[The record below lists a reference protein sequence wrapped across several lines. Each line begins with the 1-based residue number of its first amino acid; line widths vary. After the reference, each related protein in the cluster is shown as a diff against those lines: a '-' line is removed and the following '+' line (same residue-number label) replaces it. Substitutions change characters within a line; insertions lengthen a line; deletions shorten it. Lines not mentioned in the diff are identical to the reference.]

1 MKYSAF
7 FMVLSALPTCLL
19 FQAASPEYVFGAF
32 LTAAA
37 LSALYTLPS
46 RNGRIY
52 TLFTALS
59 APFWLLAF
67 VTECVSFY
75 FFSKNARFFP
85 DYPIAIV
92 LIFALC
98 ALLMGIRGRRG
109 IERLSVL
116 IGLTMLLLAFI
127 SLFTVGPAGEGQRS
141 LYLFFLPSIT
151 VAACCTAAEK
161 ARPGGVLTG
170 ILISFAVYLGLYFSQ
185 SNLLLS
191 EIAVITGAVFRAA
204 VIALAALKTIKPRL
218 WAR

>member
-1 MKYSAF
+1 
-7 FMVLSALPTCLL
+7 MVLSALPTCLL

>member
-75 FFSKNARFFP
+75 FFSKSARFFP

-98 ALLMGIRGRRG
+98 ALLIGIRGRRG

-127 SLFTVGPAGEGQRS
+127 SLFTAGPAGEGQRS

-191 EIAVITGAVFRAA
+191 EIAVITGAVFRSA

>member
-98 ALLMGIRGRRG
+98 ALLIGIRGRRG

-127 SLFTVGPAGEGQRS
+127 SLFTAGPAGEGQRS

-191 EIAVITGAVFRAA
+191 EIAVITGAVFRSA

>member
-1 MKYSAF
+1 
-7 FMVLSALPTCLL
+7 MVLSALPTCLL

-98 ALLMGIRGRRG
+98 ALLIGIRGRRG

-127 SLFTVGPAGEGQRS
+127 SLFTAGPAGEGQRS

-191 EIAVITGAVFRAA
+191 EIAVITGAVFRSA

>member
-98 ALLMGIRGRRG
+98 ALLIGIRGRRG

-127 SLFTVGPAGEGQRS
+127 SLFTAGPAGEGQRS

-170 ILISFAVYLGLYFSQ
+170 ILISFAVYLGLFFSQ

-191 EIAVITGAVFRAA
+191 EIAVITGAVFRSA

>member
-1 MKYSAF
+1 
-7 FMVLSALPTCLL
+7 MVLSALPTCLL

-98 ALLMGIRGRRG
+98 ALLIGIRGRRG

-151 VAACCTAAEK
+151 VAACCAAAEK

>member
-59 APFWLLAF
+59 APLWLLAF

-98 ALLMGIRGRRG
+98 ALLIGIRGRRG

-191 EIAVITGAVFRAA
+191 EIAVITGAVFRSA

>member
-52 TLFTALS
+52 TLFTALA

-98 ALLMGIRGRRG
+98 ALLIGIRGRRG

-127 SLFTVGPAGEGQRS
+127 SLFTAGSAGEGQRS

>member
-1 MKYSAF
+1 
-7 FMVLSALPTCLL
+7 MVLSALPTCLL

-59 APFWLLAF
+59 APLWLLAF

-98 ALLMGIRGRRG
+98 ALLIGIRGRRG

-170 ILISFAVYLGLYFSQ
+170 ILISFAVYIGLYFSQ

-191 EIAVITGAVFRAA
+191 EIAVITGAVFRSA

>member
-1 MKYSAF
+1 
-7 FMVLSALPTCLL
+7 MVLSALPTCLL

-59 APFWLLAF
+59 APLWLLAF

-98 ALLMGIRGRRG
+98 ALLIGIRGRRG

-191 EIAVITGAVFRAA
+191 EIAVITGAVFRSA

>member
-59 APFWLLAF
+59 APSWLLAF

-75 FFSKNARFFP
+75 FFSKSARFFP

-98 ALLMGIRGRRG
+98 ALLIGIRGRRG

-151 VAACCTAAEK
+151 VTA
-161 ARPGGVLTG
+161 
-170 ILISFAVYLGLYFSQ
+170 Y
-185 SNLLLS
+185 
-191 EIAVITGAVFRAA
+191 
-204 VIALAALKTIKPRL
+204 
-218 WAR
+218 

>member
-1 MKYSAF
+1 
-7 FMVLSALPTCLL
+7 MVLSALPTCLL

-52 TLFTALS
+52 TLFTALA

-127 SLFTVGPAGEGQRS
+127 SLFTAGSAGEGQRS

>member
-1 MKYSAF
+1 
-7 FMVLSALPTCLL
+7 MVLSALPTCLL

-98 ALLMGIRGRRG
+98 ALLIGIRGRRG

-116 IGLTMLLLAFI
+116 TGLTMLLLAFI
-127 SLFTVGPAGEGQRS
+127 SLFTAGPAGEGQRS

>member
-98 ALLMGIRGRRG
+98 ALLIGIRGRRG

-127 SLFTVGPAGEGQRS
+127 SLFTAGPAGEGQRS

>member
-1 MKYSAF
+1 
-7 FMVLSALPTCLL
+7 MVLSALPTCLL

-151 VAACCTAAEK
+151 VAACCAAAEK

>member
-1 MKYSAF
+1 
-7 FMVLSALPTCLL
+7 MVLSALPTCLL

-52 TLFTALS
+52 TLFTALA

-98 ALLMGIRGRRG
+98 ALLIGIRGRRG

-127 SLFTVGPAGEGQRS
+127 SLFTAGSAGEGQRS

-191 EIAVITGAVFRAA
+191 EIAVITGAVFRSA

>member
-1 MKYSAF
+1 
-7 FMVLSALPTCLL
+7 MVLSALPTCLL

-52 TLFTALS
+52 TLFTALA

-85 DYPIAIV
+85 DYPIAIL

>member
-1 MKYSAF
+1 
-7 FMVLSALPTCLL
+7 MVLSALPTCLL

-170 ILISFAVYLGLYFSQ
+170 ILISFAVYIGLYFSQ

>member
-1 MKYSAF
+1 
-7 FMVLSALPTCLL
+7 MVLSALPTCLL

-98 ALLMGIRGRRG
+98 ALLIGIRGRRG

-127 SLFTVGPAGEGQRS
+127 SLFTAGPAGEGQRS

>member
-1 MKYSAF
+1 MTQLISAVKKASGSLNRDF
-7 FMVLSALPTCLL
+7 SEIEQLQSSVKGYKEFVVMSYGKVERALRT
-19 FQAASPEYVFGAF
+19 E
-32 LTAAA
+32 
-37 LSALYTLPS
+37 
-46 RNGRIY
+46 
-52 TLFTALS
+52 
-59 APFWLLAF
+59 LA
-67 VTECVSFY
+67 
-75 FFSKNARFFP
+75 KIRP

-98 ALLMGIRGRRG
+98 ALLIGIRGRRG

-127 SLFTVGPAGEGQRS
+127 SLFTAGPAGEGQRS

-191 EIAVITGAVFRAA
+191 EIAVITGAVFRSA

>member
-1 MKYSAF
+1 
-7 FMVLSALPTCLL
+7 MVLSALPTCLL

-52 TLFTALS
+52 TLFTALA

-98 ALLMGIRGRRG
+98 ALLIGIRGRRG

-127 SLFTVGPAGEGQRS
+127 SLFTAGSAGEGQRS

>member
-1 MKYSAF
+1 
-7 FMVLSALPTCLL
+7 MVLSALPTCLL

-127 SLFTVGPAGEGQRS
+127 SLFTAGPAGEGQRS

>member
-1 MKYSAF
+1 
-7 FMVLSALPTCLL
+7 MVLSALPTCLL

-98 ALLMGIRGRRG
+98 ALLIGIRGRRG

-127 SLFTVGPAGEGQRS
+127 SLFTAGSAGEGQRS